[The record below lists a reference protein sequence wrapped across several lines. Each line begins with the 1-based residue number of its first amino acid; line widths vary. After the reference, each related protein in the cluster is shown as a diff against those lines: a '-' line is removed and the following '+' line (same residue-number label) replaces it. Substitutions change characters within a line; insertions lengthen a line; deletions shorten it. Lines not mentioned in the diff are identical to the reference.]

1 MNYDVF
7 ISYHTKSAINI
18 ATAICNELESK
29 KIKCW
34 YAPRDTVDAYAGN
47 ITEVINHCKIF
58 LLILNFESSHSFDVL
73 NEINIACERLRRNE
87 PIHIIPFQIDDKE
100 VSPDA
105 KYYIGRFHW
114 IDALTPPI
122 EKRIKELSDRISF
135 LLSGNTTPKKDTLS
149 INYQLKSTPIFSNP
163 EFVGRENELN
173 QIEEQLNQYDR
184 VFLYGMGGIGKS
196 EIAKVYAKK
205 HKSDYQTIIF
215 ATYEK
220 SIMNTILND
229 KFFHIENFSRKLD
242 SNGVEESNE
251 EFFERKLQEIK
262 NQSSDKTLIIM
273 DNFDTD
279 NDPHLQ
285 TLLEGNYKIIFT
297 TRNDLKALKL
307 PIIHIQPIDN
317 KEQLLQVFKNAYDIF
332 IKPEDLP
339 IIEEIIEQVKGHTLA
354 IQLIASVMKEVRIKP
369 AKMLEDLKSQGIR
382 PDMDGEVLY
391 SFNNYDSIYSCIS
404 LLFDLSV
411 LTTQEKNIL
420 INLYFFPISG
430 YGFEDFMELCQLESG
445 KDINKLIK
453 HSFITYDYISDTI
466 SLHPLI
472 ATIVKNELKPNLSN
486 CHTLIEN
493 VANSYVWGLPIDEKE
508 KFASIA
514 YSIYNKFPD
523 FTISEAKIYLAFSY
537 FFRDINDFETSE
549 IILFKVLEQIQ
560 NEDSKIELNIATLY
574 KDIEYLYYKKYDFK
588 KTEEYILKII
598 DIARNTDDKELLIEG
613 LQKLAALYIDKN
625 EAKKA
630 KTALDEAYS
639 IYKDNSF
646 SSNDLLYFMFLYYA
660 KIYYLLHD
668 YDKALFYAN
677 SCYEPMEKN
686 SETDTSSTSTSVSK
700 ILGQIYIELKDYN
713 KAIENLKN
721 SVEIREKYLNP
732 KDIGLLRSKEAL
744 ADAYMGNKEYEKA
757 NAILT
762 EIKSIIESNYF
773 NSNTWYN
780 TILSKIKECT
790 EKLTS

>member
-34 YAPRDTVDAYAGN
+34 YAPRNTVDAYASN

-100 VSPDA
+100 VSSDA

-135 LLSGNTTPKKDTLS
+135 LLSSPTIPQKDTIS
-149 INYQLKSTPIFSNP
+149 INYQLKSTPIFTNL
-163 EFVGRENELN
+163 EFVGREKELH
-173 QIEEQLNQYDR
+173 QMEEQLKQYDR

-205 HKSDYQTIIF
+205 HKNEYQTIIF

-229 KFFHIENFSRKLD
+229 KFFHIENFSRKVD

-262 NQSSDKTLIIM
+262 NLSSDKTLIII

-285 TLLEGNYKIIFT
+285 ILLDGNYKMIFT
-297 TRNDLKALKL
+297 TRNDLKTLKL
-307 PIIHIQPIDN
+307 PIIPIQPIDN
-317 KEQLLQVFKNAYDIF
+317 KEELLQVFKNTYDIF
-332 IKPEDLP
+332 VKPEDLP

-369 AKMLEDLKSQGIR
+369 AKMLEDLKNHGIR
-382 PDMDGEVLY
+382 PDMNGEVLY
-391 SFNNYDSIYSCIS
+391 SFHNYDSIYSCIS
-404 LLFDLSV
+404 LLFDLSI
-411 LTTQEKNIL
+411 LTEQEKSIL
-420 INLYFFPISG
+420 MNLYFFPISG
-430 YGFEDFMELCQLESG
+430 CSFEDFMDLCELDNG

-472 ATIVKNELKPNLSN
+472 ETIVKNELKPDLRN
-486 CHTLIEN
+486 CHTLIKN
-493 VANSYVWGLPIDEKE
+493 VANAYIWGLPINEKE

-514 YSIYNKFPD
+514 YSIYNKFPN
-523 FTISEAKIYLAFSY
+523 FTIYEAKEYLAFSY

-549 IILFKVLEQIQ
+549 KILFTILEQIQ
-560 NEDSKIELNIATLY
+560 NESSKTDLTIATLY

-588 KTEEYILKII
+588 KTEAYIFKII
-598 DIARNTDDKELLIEG
+598 DIARQTDNKTLLIEG
-613 LQKLAALYIDKN
+613 LQKLAALYIDEN
-625 EAKKA
+625 EAEKA

-646 SSNDLLYFMFLYYA
+646 SSNDLLYFMLLCYA

-668 YDKALFYAN
+668 YEKALFYAN

-700 ILGQIYIELKDYN
+700 ILGQIYIELKDYH